1 MYVYTSSPK
10 PIETDDARLYA
21 KRLFGLGEQQPL
33 LATAARIIVLPGGP
47 GWWHP
52 SWSPGKKNYHDP
64 CHVHG
69 S

>member
-21 KRLFGLGEQQPL
+21 KRLVGHGRAHNRF
-33 LATAARIIVLPGGP
+33 ARRPRLVASIMVARE
-47 GWWHP
+47 
-52 SWSPGKKNYHDP
+52 KKL
-64 CHVHG
+64 